1 MKTIGMLGG
10 MSWESSADYYA
21 ALNRGVK
28 QQLGGLHS
36 AKVCML
42 SVDFA
47 EIEQLQHAGDW
58 QQLADILA
66 RQAAAT
72 ERGGADFLLIAT
84 NTMHKV
90 ADEVQ
95 AAISIPLLHIAD
107 VTAEKLL
114 ADGVKTIGLLGT
126 RFTMAEDF
134 YKGRLTD
141 KFGLQVLV
149 PDAEQ
154 QDDVHRIIYEELCQG
169 QVNEGSRQ
177 VYLKIIDDLFARGAE
192 GVILGCTEIAM
203 LVKPEHTTVP
213 LYDTTALHAEGA
225 VKLALQ
231 EDS

>member
-28 QQLGGLHS
+28 QAMGGLHS
-36 AKVCML
+36 AKICML

-47 EIEQLQHAGDW
+47 EIERLQHAGDW
-58 QQLADILA
+58 AALADILTG
-66 RQAAAT
+66 QAVAA

-95 AAISIPLLHIAD
+95 AAINIPLLHIAD
-107 VTAEKLL
+107 VTAERLL
-114 ADGVKTIGLLGT
+114 ADKIHTIGLLGT

-141 KFGLQVLV
+141 KYGLQVLV
-149 PDAEQ
+149 PDASQ
-154 QDDVHRIIYEELCQG
+154 QDEVHRIIYTELCQG
-169 QVNEGSRQ
+169 EVRDESRNI
-177 VYLKIIDDLFARGAE
+177 YLQIIDDLFARGAQ

-203 LVKPEHTTVP
+203 LVKQTDTSVP
-213 LYDTTALHAEGA
+213 LYDTTAIHAQGA
-225 VKLALQ
+225 VAKALQ
-231 EDS
+231 A

>member
-58 QQLADILA
+58 QQLAEILA
-66 RQAAAT
+66 GQAAAT

-90 ADEVQ
+90 ADEVE
-95 AAISIPLLHIAD
+95 AAISIPLFHIAD

-114 ADGVKTIGLLGT
+114 ADGVQKIGLLGT

-134 YKGRLTD
+134 YKGRLTN

-149 PDAEQ
+149 PDAAQ

-169 QVNEGSRQ
+169 QVKDTSRQ
-177 VYLKIIDDLFARGAE
+177 VYLKIIDNLFARGAE